1 MEKIIRDKIEK
12 QNKLRKIIKKIV
24 IKITRT
30 EIG

>member
-12 QNKLRKIIKKIV
+12 QNELRKMIKKIV

>member
-12 QNKLRKIIKKIV
+12 QNKLRKMIKKIV